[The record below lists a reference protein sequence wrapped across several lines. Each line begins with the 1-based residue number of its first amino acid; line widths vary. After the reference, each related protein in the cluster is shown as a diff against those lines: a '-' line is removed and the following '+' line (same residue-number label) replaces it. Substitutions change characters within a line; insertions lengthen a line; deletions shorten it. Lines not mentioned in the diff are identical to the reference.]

1 MSKPNES
8 VKLDRMD
15 ELVLLFFAV
24 IAVLM
29 VPSALS
35 GML

>member
-8 VKLDRMD
+8 VKLDRVD
-15 ELVLLFFAV
+15 ELALLFFAV
-24 IAVLM
+24 IMVLM